1 MEAWRIV
8 FRHFA
13 RIANR
18 EGLTALL
25 EALETDNPRL
35 LQGVTTSPPPLAC
48 YVDQAVEGCCMVGFT
63 GWREGCTTV
72 TEVEEYFASMC
83 YQIDA
88 ALNEPG
94 GCRFLL
100 NWYDETPR
108 EEVRAKLIPELR
120 FALGLTSDPVAA

>member
-8 FRHFA
+8 FRKFSQ
-13 RIANR
+13 IANAD
-18 EGLTALL
+18 GLKSLL
-25 EALETDNPRL
+25 EALETDSPTL
-35 LQGVTTSPPPLAC
+35 IQGVTTSPPALAC
-48 YVDQAVEGCCMVGFT
+48 YVDQEVEACCLIGFT
-63 GWREGCTTV
+63 GWREGCVTV
-72 TEVEEYFASMC
+72 NEVEEYFASMC
-83 YQIDA
+83 YQIDDA
-88 ALNEPG
+88 IGEPG